1 MKPEPQ
7 RNLPASVRQRLL
19 NLSKE
24 RKEPFDLV
32 LVRYGS
38 ERLLYRLSRS
48 PHAEKFLLKGAM
60 LFAIWSDG
68 THRPTRDVDLLGFGP
83 SDADELKTIFT
94 ELCRLETEPDGLTFL
109 PESVA
114 AAPIREEAAYPGM
127 RVTLEARLENA
138 RIPVQV
144 DIGFGDVVTPE
155 PDEVEFPALLDFPAP
170 HLRAYPI
177 YTVVAEKLE
186 AGVRLG
192 EANTR
197 MKDSFDL
204 WFLSRQFSFEGE
216 LLKDA
221 ITRTFARREMPL
233 PVIVPVALTP
243 KFATLK
249 ATPWNVFLRR
259 NALAPVE
266 MAATLDA
273 IRTFAWPVMEAA
285 VSATAFNQHWSPAR
299 GWHPPAKLPGV
310 SREPGRLSNDVRP
323 NGDRH
328 SWIR

>member
-1 MKPEPQ
+1 MTPGPKK
-7 RNLPASVRQRLL
+7 NLPASVRQRLL

-32 LVRYGS
+32 LVRYGI

-48 PHAEKFLLKGAM
+48 RHADKFLLKGAM
-60 LFAIWSDG
+60 LFALWSDG

-83 SDADELKTIFT
+83 KDEEELKAIFV

-109 PESVA
+109 PDSVA
-114 AAPIREEAAYPGM
+114 ATPIREEAAYPGT

-138 RIPVQV
+138 RIPLQV
-144 DIGFGDVVTPE
+144 DIGFGDVVTPAPE
-155 PDEVEFPALLDFPAP
+155 EIDFPALLDFPAP

-186 AGVRLG
+186 ASVRLG

-197 MKDSFDL
+197 MKDFFDL
-204 WFLSRQFSFEGE
+204 WFLSRKFPFEGE

-221 ITRTFARREMPL
+221 VTRTFARRQMAL
-233 PVIVPVALTP
+233 PATVPVALAP
-243 KFATLK
+243 AFATLK
-249 ATPWNVFLRR
+249 AVNWAAFLRR

-266 MAATLDA
+266 MTAALDA
-273 IRTFAWPVMEAA
+273 IRAFAWPVMEAA
-285 VSATAFNQHWSPAR
+285 TKAAPFNQSWTPGR
-299 GWHPPAKLPGV
+299 GWHA
-310 SREPGRLSNDVRP
+310 
-323 NGDRH
+323 
-328 SWIR
+328 